1 MATQNL
7 SRANRKTRIF
17 NKIKNV
23 ILDPFNLITL
33 FAFIILI
40 IFVVIPLLSVLK
52 TTLTIA
58 KADMKRAGLTEV
70 GQFTLYYWKYV
81 LASNMSQAVL
91 WKPLLHSVI
100 ISVCTTVIGVPLGCI
115 FSWLMIRSDLP
126 GKKILS
132 SLIIIPYMV
141 PSWCK
146 SMSWLALFRNE
157 RLGALGLLSGAGIHV
172 PDWLAYGPVAITA
185 VLVLHYYAFTYLMV
199 AGALRSINS
208 ELEEMGEI
216 QGASKPMILRKITM
230 PLVLPAILSAA
241 IMTFSKSLGGYGV
254 AAYLGNPIGY
264 TTMAIRMHEFT
275 TSSIKG
281 VGYVLAI
288 LMVLLASGCI
298 YANQALIGTRKS
310 YATIGGKGTRSNVM
324 KLGKAK
330 WPLFTFLVIFL
341 IVALF
346 IPMFVLFMESF
357 QKTTGGGYGLDNLTL
372 FNWVGRLSSEEAIR
386 NYPGIFHNKEFLSS
400 LKNTVLLTVVAS
412 VITAFLGQM
421 FGYISSR
428 GRGRWF
434 GSIIDQLVFIP
445 YLIPGIA
452 FGGIF
457 LAVFSK
463 KILFFP
469 SLYGTFALLVLVSV
483 VKNFPFASRS
493 GTATM
498 MQISTEL
505 EEAAEIQG
513 VGFWRRMARIVIPLS
528 KNGFFS
534 GLMLVFIA
542 IAKELDLIAVC
553 MTPTTRTLSY
563 LSYIYSSDG
572 LPQMADAISVVI
584 LVFVLV
590 SYLIAG
596 KVFHADIS
604 KSMG

>member
-1 MATQNL
+1 MAKTAV
-7 SRANRKTRIF
+7 SRENRSLRFRNRI
-17 NKIKNV
+17 KSV
-23 ILDPFNLITL
+23 IGNPFNVVTVIAL
-33 FAFIILI
+33 IILF

-58 KADMKRAGLTEV
+58 KADMKRAGLTQV

-91 WKPLLHSVI
+91 WKPLLHSAI
-100 ISVCTTVIGVPLGCI
+100 ISLCTTVIGVPLGCI

-126 GKKILS
+126 GKKLLS

-157 RLGALGLLSGAGIHV
+157 RLGALGLISGKV
-172 PDWLAYGPVAITA
+172 PDWLAYGPFAITA

-199 AGALRSINS
+199 SGALRSINS

-281 VGYVLAI
+281 VGYVLAL

-298 YANQALIGTRKS
+298 YANQALIGSRKS
-310 YATIGGKGTRSNVM
+310 YATIGGKGTRSNLM

-330 WPLFTFLVIFL
+330 WPLLIFL
-341 IVALF
+341 IVFLVVALF

-357 QKTTGGGYGLDNLTL
+357 QKATGAGYGPDNLTL
-372 FNWVGRLSSEEAIR
+372 FNWIGKLSSEEAIR

-400 LKNTVLLTVVAS
+400 LKNTVLLTVISS

-428 GRGRWF
+428 GRGRWY
-434 GSIIDQLVFIP
+434 GKLIDQLVFIP

-452 FGGIF
+452 FGSIF

-513 VGFWRRMARIVIPLS
+513 AGFWRRMFRIVIPLS

-584 LVFVLV
+584 LAFVLV
-590 SYLIAG
+590 SYLIAS